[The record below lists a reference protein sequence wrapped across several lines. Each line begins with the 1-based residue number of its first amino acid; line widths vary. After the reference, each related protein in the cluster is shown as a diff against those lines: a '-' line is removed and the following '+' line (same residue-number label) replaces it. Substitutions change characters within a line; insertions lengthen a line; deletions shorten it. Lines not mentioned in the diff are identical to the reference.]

1 MTECFEVAENLP
13 PLPRGATLDDARR
26 VVRELMPGATETII
40 DNVAQ
45 AYWEIWACKTL
56 SDQTISVQALAEAL
70 RSAKPHAPFG
80 PRADYVRAQ
89 IIGWRY
95 AVTRVADVLQKELP
109 DFDRA
114 SFNKACG
121 AD

>member
-1 MTECFEVAENLP
+1 M
-13 PLPRGATLDDARR
+13 
-26 VVRELMPGATETII
+26 
-40 DNVAQ
+40 
-45 AYWEIWACKTL
+45 

-70 RSAKPHAPFG
+70 RSAKPHAPCG

-95 AVTRVADVLQKELP
+95 AVVRVADVLQREIP
-109 DFDRA
+109 GFDRA
-114 SFNKACG
+114 RFNKACG

>member
-1 MTECFEVAENLP
+1 MSNQ
-13 PLPRGATLDDARR
+13 
-26 VVRELMPGATETII
+26 II
-40 DNVAQ
+40 A
-45 AYWEIWACKTL
+45 
-56 SDQTISVQALAEAL
+56 ALAEAL

-89 IIGWRY
+89 MIAWRY
-95 AVTRVADVLQKELP
+95 AVVRVADVLQKELP

-114 SFNKACG
+114 SFNKACD

>member
-1 MTECFEVAENLP
+1 MSN
-13 PLPRGATLDDARR
+13 
-26 VVRELMPGATETII
+26 
-40 DNVAQ
+40 
-45 AYWEIWACKTL
+45 
-56 SDQTISVQALAEAL
+56 QTISVQKIAEAL

-80 PRADYVRAQ
+80 TRADYVRAQ

-109 DFDRA
+109 GFDRA